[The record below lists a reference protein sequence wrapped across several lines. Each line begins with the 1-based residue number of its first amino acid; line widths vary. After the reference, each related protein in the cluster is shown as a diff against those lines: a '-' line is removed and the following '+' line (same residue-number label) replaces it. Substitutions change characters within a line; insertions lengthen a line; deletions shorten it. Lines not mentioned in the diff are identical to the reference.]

1 MTVIID
7 DKAGIEWGDYKIRL
21 TVSSELLSEK
31 RKSDYHC
38 WQRYKKLRILSGHK
52 LLLVDRHSKS

>member
-31 RKSDYHC
+31 SKSDYHC
-38 WQRYKKLRILSGHK
+38 WQRYYLINMSR
-52 LLLVDRHSKS
+52 VQN